1 MYYLA
6 LIVIGL
12 IFVWRMA
19 AGFKKGMV
27 QELLLLIAAVAA
39 GICMLLILGAAGSYF
54 ENNIW
59 QMIKTILVLL
69 VVCVVYRLVNILFTS
84 LKLISKLPIIKSVDK
99 LLGIVIGLAEAGIIV
114 VLLIHLMKSWGL
126 SVLT

>member
-6 LIVIGL
+6 LIVIGH